1 MPILYSIPSLLA
13 SFGVCSLLVSRSTDG
28 FVLSMSLK
36 SPKPVFGGIA
46 HAGILVSDTQS
57 SMRFYLDVLGFEDD
71 THLRP
76 STLPFPGAFVRG
88 GAQQIHLM
96 ELPNPDPTRGRPE
109 HGGRDRHVA
118 FTVDNIDPLMARL
131 TEEGVPFTMSKSG
144 RRAVFCR
151 DLDGNALEFMEEGS
165 VGRRE
170 GEKEEL

>member
-1 MPILYSIPSLLA
+1 MTRLPGDRLFYAMTPILLSSPSVPPLN
-13 SFGVCSLLVSRSTDG
+13 
-28 FVLSMSLK
+28 MSSK
-36 SPKPVFGGIA
+36 N
-46 HAGILVSDTQS
+46 
-57 SMRFYLDVLGFEDD
+57 FYLRTLGFEDD
-71 THLRP
+71 THMRP

-118 FTVDNIDPLMARL
+118 FTVENIEPLLERL
-131 TEEGVPFTMSKSG
+131 TEGGVPYTMSKSG

-151 DLDGNALEFMEEGS
+151 DPDGNALEFMEERS
-165 VGRRE
+165 VGTMKE

>member
-1 MPILYSIPSLLA
+1 MLRVLALLEML
-13 SFGVCSLLVSRSTDG
+13 SVSHNPSTDLCPHI
-28 FVLSMSLK
+28 FVK
-36 SPKPVFGGIA
+36 
-46 HAGILVSDTQS
+46 
-57 SMRFYLDVLGFEDD
+57 RFYLDVLGFEDD

-165 VGRRE
+165 VGRME

>member
-1 MPILYSIPSLLA
+1 M
-13 SFGVCSLLVSRSTDG
+13 
-28 FVLSMSLK
+28 K
-36 SPKPVFGGIA
+36 
-46 HAGILVSDTQS
+46 
-57 SMRFYLDVLGFEDD
+57 RFYLDVLGFEDD